1 MKAFW
6 RYSKR
11 RAAAAEEAGELPVE
25 AEEAAEHSFQEAAVA
40 VEEGEEEE
48 ASTWVKAWLE
58 VSR

>member
-1 MKAFW
+1 M
-6 RYSKR
+6 
-11 RAAAAEEAGELPVE
+11 EEAGELPVE
-25 AEEAAEHSFQEAAVA
+25 AEEAAEHSFQEAAVG

>member
-1 MKAFW
+1 M
-6 RYSKR
+6 
-11 RAAAAEEAGELPVE
+11 EEAGELPVE

-40 VEEGEEEE
+40 VEEEEE